1 MDSGYDCLEWGEDYM
16 SEKTKDI
23 ISYTHRILFVVA
35 ILIFMGFGDRLKG
48 VMFIVMAILFASTG
62 IVGFVTNRNY
72 RMHPTL
78 PTPKGN
84 ISSIIENT
92 IVILIGI
99 GLLVFYIG
107 FIRR

>member
-1 MDSGYDCLEWGEDYM
+1 M

-23 ISYTHRILFVVA
+23 ISYTHRILFAVA

-48 VMFIVMAILFASTG
+48 VMFIVMAILFVSTG

-78 PTPKGN
+78 PTLKGN

-92 IVILIGI
+92 IAILIGI
-99 GLLVFYIG
+99 GLLIFYIG
-107 FIRR
+107 FIKT